1 MLRLMDFFTPP
12 DETHVDK
19 LRWQITCQL
28 DLAHGSLSNLRVG
41 RPAFYVGEHIENF
54 LEGGLLPPSETQYLV
69 GNYLEVVLTIEGR
82 SFEIAEYEPFGGGMT
97 AFTPV
102 RRSQGAHTFREG
114 ASLLEVL
121 SPENRAVVI
130 DSLVRRFSNS
140 RRHRYS
146 RCKFCREMTPPESI
160 FEPNICEECA
170 VSELGVVF

>member
-12 DETHVDK
+12 DETHVHE
-19 LRWQITCQL
+19 LRLQIADQL

-41 RPAFYVGEHIENF
+41 RPAFHVSEHTENF
-54 LEGGLLPPSETQYLV
+54 LVGGLLPPSETQYLV
-69 GNYLEVVLTIEGR
+69 GKYLEVVLTIEGR
-82 SFEIAEYEPFGGGMT
+82 SFEIAEYELLGGWGID
-97 AFTPV
+97 FTPI
-102 RRSQGAHTFREG
+102 RRTQGALTFREG

-121 SPENRAVVI
+121 SPETRGIVFN
-130 DSLVRRFSNS
+130 SMVRKLTNQ

-160 FEPNICEECA
+160 FEPNICVECA